1 MNDILLVAGLFII
14 FYINEKYRLINFS
27 NIKNI
32 ITNIIFVLPI
42 ISIYFNQENIIDF
55 YNKTK
60 TKSINNS
67 NKRRVTELTKKTIA
81 SNQQWK
87 CNICNN
93 ILDASYEIDHI
104 IPLYKGGTNDIY
116 NLQALC
122 RNCHGKKTIEDSLI
136 K

>member
-1 MNDILLVAGLFII
+1 MNDILLVVGLFII

>member
-1 MNDILLVAGLFII
+1 MNDILLVVGLFII

-67 NKRRVTELTKKTIA
+67 NKRRVNELTKKTIA

>member
-93 ILDASYEIDHI
+93 IIDASYEIDHI

>member
-67 NKRRVTELTKKTIA
+67 NKRRVT
-81 SNQQWK
+81 
-87 CNICNN
+87 
-93 ILDASYEIDHI
+93 
-104 IPLYKGGTNDIY
+104 
-116 NLQALC
+116 
-122 RNCHGKKTIEDSLI
+122 
-136 K
+136 